1 MNSDYEY
8 VDPDRIYSDQNGVLF
23 NLLGITDSKLLLV
36 SEAFLTSKR
45 LEELSLRPI
54 PIKSAY
60 SLLDIHRYIFQD
72 VYGWAGETRKVDIS
86 KHGKQFITATS
97 FDQAFFFIDGLIS
110 RFRGSAGDIDDVS
123 EHLAEILDA
132 VNFMHPFREGNGR
145 AQREFVR
152 TLALEKGYVLDLNP
166 PDDPAVYREY
176 MRCSVE
182 EDLAGLTVL
191 IKSAIVPD

>member
-1 MNSDYEY
+1 MNPDYEY
-8 VDPDRIYSDQNGVLF
+8 IDPDRIYSDQNGVLF
-23 NLLGITDSKLLLV
+23 NLLGITDSKLLSV

-45 LEELSLRPI
+45 LEELNLRPI

-60 SLLDIHRYIFQD
+60 SLLDVHRYIFQD

-97 FDQAFFFIDGLIS
+97 FGQAFFFIDGLIS
-110 RFRGSAGDIDDVS
+110 KFRKSADNTNDVS

-152 TLALEKGYVLDLNP
+152 SLALEKGFALDLNP
-166 PDDPAVYREY
+166 PDDSAVYREY
-176 MRCSVE
+176 IRCSVE
-182 EDLAGLTVL
+182 EDVAGLAAL

>member
-8 VDPDRIYSDQNGVLF
+8 VDPDRIYSDQDGVLF

-86 KHGKQFITATS
+86 YTS
-97 FDQAFFFIDGLIS
+97 PKGPASLKI
-110 RFRGSAGDIDDVS
+110 
-123 EHLAEILDA
+123 
-132 VNFMHPFREGNGR
+132 NGR
-145 AQREFVR
+145 LNHEKVR
-152 TLALEKGYVLDLNP
+152 
-166 PDDPAVYREY
+166 
-176 MRCSVE
+176 
-182 EDLAGLTVL
+182 
-191 IKSAIVPD
+191 